1 LRSQGTPGDW
11 VAKDATGSYAGGLY
25 GLAVF
30 GIAAAVICAFLLN
43 IRNNAEATR
52 EAPVTSPAQ

>member
-1 LRSQGTPGDW
+1 MRSQGTPGDW

-30 GIAAAVICAFLLN
+30 GIAAAVICALLLN

-52 EAPVTSPAQ
+52 